1 MHTLQA
7 QPSKQNGTDN
17 SIKVADNT
25 LKNSNIS
32 PSKYNDVKRNFSR
45 QNSTGIDFG
54 KIHINAPITIMP
66 KLTVNQPNDIHE
78 READTVA
85 EKVMSNPGTHADKGF
100 GFPFRSKSVEIQR
113 KCAKC
118 EEKEK
123 KLQKKEAGNAT
134 TPAYDTVNQTLQIQR
149 KCAEC
154 EEKEKKLQKKESGNS
169 TTPAYDTVSQA
180 LQSPGQPLDTS
191 TRNFMES
198 RFRYD
203 FSQVKIH
210 TNSIAAES
218 AREVNA
224 HAYTVGNSVVFARG
238 QYTPDTTA
246 GRKLLAHELTH
257 TIQQA
262 PAGRSALQSKLNI
275 GAINTPEETEAE
287 HVAEQVTNGAAN
299 RVTQISALPV
309 LRRQPIDS
317 SNTSGTSE
325 ADFTS
330 EQKRGGQPRAAFVDA
345 GKRGEDNVRI
355 AITRYLCNCDL
366 RNVTEKHA
374 NAQLQPDTGFT
385 LEFCRGRV
393 VATLDGTVKPSGLTK
408 GDISV
413 RGDINIAPNNGGVGA
428 NIGVEGGV
436 SNTGSEPQIRG
447 KVDLRIGNDKV
458 QGGLSG
464 EITKGLD
471 TGKIDTDVVAG
482 VKVGK
487 YEVGVDV
494 KNIQD
499 KNRQIIPVFQG
510 NLPGQEISDKT
521 CQECRCPVVYECRED
536 IPPRDYE
543 EPVTYEVSETTPLRY
558 YFSLDTANDTTDPV
572 LKAQSTQM
580 LDEVARR
587 VKAGAKIESVM
598 GYASP
603 EDNRDRPTP
612 NEQLSM
618 SRAKHLRDLLAPKL
632 GANVQLPQPEPG
644 GELLGRT
651 ASILPGSGLA
661 DAITEVGFKG
671 PEEVTNFLVG
681 DDITNAQLADQFLA
695 LLQNKKMQE
704 PAARLSLFGI
714 DAGSP
719 AAPRLLTAI
728 DRFIASKG
736 KGRRPWENIF
746 GYLRFATVK
755 LVETHPETHME
766 KKSTSGSLSPTLMD
780 DAKCKPYAQQ
790 AEANGGFGPHEPKPK
805 DKASCRDRSG
815 NNGSIGQKCAYN

>member
-7 QPSKQNGTDN
+7 QSSKQSVSDHQV
-17 SIKVADNT
+17 KAADNAF
-25 LKNSNIS
+25 KNSNTK
-32 PSKYNDVKRNFSR
+32 PSKLTDAKREFLGENSSGINFA
-45 QNSTGIDFG
+45 
-54 KIHINAPITIMP
+54 KIHINAPVTFMP
-66 KLTVNQPNDIHE
+66 KLTVNQPNDSYE
-78 READTVA
+78 READAVA
-85 EKVMSNPGTHADKGF
+85 EKVMSKPYIHANKKFDF
-100 GFPFRSKSVEIQR
+100 SFRNKSGE
-113 KCAKC
+113 
-118 EEKEK
+118 
-123 KLQKKEAGNAT
+123 
-134 TPAYDTVNQTLQIQR
+134 IQR

-154 EEKEKKLQKKESGNS
+154 EEEEKKLQKKESGNS
-169 TTPAYDTVSQA
+169 AIPAYNTVNQA
-180 LQSPGQPLDTS
+180 LQSPGQPLDKS

-198 RFRYD
+198 RFRHD
-203 FSQVKIH
+203 FSQVSIH

-218 AREVNA
+218 ASKVNA
-224 HAYTVGNSVVFARG
+224 HAYTVGNKVIFAGG
-238 QYTPDTTA
+238 QYAPNTAA

-262 PAGRSALQSKLNI
+262 PAKTSVLQSQLKV

-287 HVAEQVTNGAAN
+287 HVSEQITNGKIN
-299 RVTQISALPV
+299 RVTQISAMPV
-309 LRRQPIDS
+309 LRRQSAGS
-317 SNTSGTSE
+317 SNISSTSE
-325 ADFTS
+325 PDFST
-330 EQKRGGQPRAAFVDA
+330 EQKRGGQPRAAFIDA
-345 GKRGEDNVRI
+345 GKRGEDKVRI

-374 NAQLQPDTGFT
+374 NAQLQPDTGFK

-393 VATLDGTVKPSGLTK
+393 VATLDGTLKPSGLTK
-408 GDISV
+408 GDITV
-413 RGDINIAPNNGGVGA
+413 RGDINIAPNKGGVGA

-436 SNTGSEPQIRG
+436 SNTGSEPQIHG

-464 EITKGLD
+464 ELTKGLD
-471 TGKIDTDVVAG
+471 TGKIDTDITAG
-482 VKVGK
+482 VKVGGIT
-487 YEVGVDV
+487 VGVDV
-494 KNIQD
+494 KNVQD
-499 KNRQIIPVFQG
+499 KDRQIIPVIG
-510 NLPGQEISDKT
+510 GDLPGQKIDDKT
-521 CQECRCPVVYECRED
+521 CQECTCPVVYECLED

-543 EPVTYEVSETTPLRY
+543 VPITYEVSESSPLRY

-580 LDEVARR
+580 LNEVTRR
-587 VKAGAKIESVM
+587 VNAGAKIGSVI

-612 NEQLSM
+612 NQQLSL
-618 SRAKHLRDLLAPKL
+618 SRARHLRDLLAPKL
-632 GANVQLPQPEPG
+632 GTNAQLPEPEPG

-681 DDITNAQLADQFLA
+681 NDITNLQLADQFLA
-695 LLQNKKMQE
+695 LLQNKKLQD

-719 AAPRLLTAI
+719 AAPRLLSAI

-736 KGRRPWENIF
+736 RGRRPWENIF
-746 GYLRFATVK
+746 GYLRFATVQ
-755 LVETHPETHME
+755 LIETHKETYMDQRR
-766 KKSTSGSLSPTLMD
+766 TSGSLNTTAMD

-790 AEANGGFGPHEPKPK
+790 AEDNGSFGPSEAKPK
-805 DKASCRDRSG
+805 DKSSCRDRSG
-815 NNGSIGQKCAYN
+815 NNGRIGQKCRYN

>member
-25 LKNSNIS
+25 LKKSNIS
-32 PSKYNDVKRNFSR
+32 LSKYTDVKRIFSR
-45 QNSTGIDFG
+45 QNSSGIDFG
-54 KIHINAPITIMP
+54 KIHINAPVTVMP

-78 READTVA
+78 LEADAVA

-100 GFPFRSKSVEIQR
+100 GFPFRSKPVEIQR

-118 EEKEK
+118 EE
-123 KLQKKEAGNAT
+123 
-134 TPAYDTVNQTLQIQR
+134 
-149 KCAEC
+149 
-154 EEKEKKLQKKESGNS
+154 EEKNLQKKESGNS
-169 TTPAYDTVSQA
+169 TTPAYDTVNQA
-180 LQSPGQPLDTS
+180 LRSPGQPLDTS

-218 AREVNA
+218 ARKVNA

-287 HVAEQVTNGAAN
+287 HVAEQVANGAVN
-299 RVTQISALPV
+299 PVTQISAVPV
-309 LRRQPIDS
+309 LRRQPADS
-317 SNTSGTSE
+317 STTGTSE

-408 GDISV
+408 GDV
-413 RGDINIAPNNGGVGA
+413 TLRGDINIAPNNGGVGA

-447 KVDLRIGNDKV
+447 KVDLRIGNNKV
-458 QGGLSG
+458 QGGISG

-543 EPVTYEVSETTPLRY
+543 EPVTYEISETTPLRY

-618 SRAKHLRDLLAPKL
+618 SRAKHLRDLLTPKL

-790 AEANGGFGPHEPKPK
+790 AEANGSFGPHEPKPT
-805 DKASCRDRSG
+805 DKSSCRDRSG
-815 NNGSIGQKCAYN
+815 NNGSIGKKCDYN